1 MDLILMRRSHLNLN
15 FETGSILF
23 NQQSTPALLD
33 PLSGTM
39 KLNAAILLF
48 VIGLAS
54 AAPAPQAAPGTEQ
67 QQATENGG
75 EQEQEDKPAKPPVET
90 LQEITALIAGS
101 GIPNEE
107 VVSTNRRIAGAMNIY
122 F

>member
-1 MDLILMRRSHLNLN
+1 
-15 FETGSILF
+15 
-23 NQQSTPALLD
+23 
-33 PLSGTM
+33 M
-39 KLNAAILLF
+39 KLNAAIMLF

-67 QQATENGG
+67 QQAPENGG
-75 EQEQEDKPAKPPVET
+75 SQEQEDKPAKPPIET

-107 VVSTNRRIAGAMNIY
+107 VVSINRRIAGAMNINL
-122 F
+122 